1 MHASCSIGENEL
13 IQLTKRPLL
22 CSRFDPDEAG
32 YDMQPNGKKEI
43 TPLPRVDHS
52 RQNYVEIEKCF
63 YEEHEDIA
71 KLSNEQVR
79 QIRMD
84 LGKSSCYLA
93 SAYELARSV

>member
-1 MHASCSIGENEL
+1 VFQL
-13 IQLTKRPLL
+13 IKCLSP
-22 CSRFDPDEAG
+22 CSRFDADEAG

-71 KLSNEQVR
+71 KLSDDQVR

-84 LGKSSCYLA
+84 LGKLACYLT
-93 SAYELARSV
+93 SVYDLTYGVWHTKY

>member
-1 MHASCSIGENEL
+1 MYL
-13 IQLTKRPLL
+13 LLRLRIQSNPAHQARYSLR
-22 CSRFDPDEAG
+22 CRFDPDEVG
-32 YDMQPNGKKEI
+32 YDMQSNGKKEI

-71 KLSNEQVR
+71 KLSDDQVR

-84 LGKSSCYLA
+84 LGKL
-93 SAYELARSV
+93 L

>member
-1 MHASCSIGENEL
+1 MQDPTNHPYYSFV
-13 IQLTKRPLL
+13 
-22 CSRFDPDEAG
+22 RFDPDEMG
-32 YDMQPNGKKEI
+32 FDMHSNGKKEI

-71 KLSNEQVR
+71 RLTNEQVK

-84 LGKSSCYLA
+84 LGKLLA
-93 SAYELARSV
+93 H